1 MDKEIVYRVED
12 GMDREKILCTTYQ
25 MRNFYMQFR
34 DGFFTNLDVM
44 NYIQHLAAAHMAKK
58 GMNVLDVCC
67 GRSLMLPL
75 LRYYAKDIASYTGVD
90 ISKANIKEAMRGAT
104 AKNLEPKNLASYYPF
119 RVGWKLGNV
128 AEMSKVIPAGFAD
141 FVIYTSAIEHMHPT
155 DGAKSL
161 AECYKVMKPGAKMF
175 LSCPNTPGN
184 GYQTQYRAHVYEW
197 GYDEL
202 KAKLAE
208 IGFSIVQEVGLVT
221 SVREMDEFYNHTAK
235 LTPNLKVTTDDGREV
250 PYPEISGTIILMPCG
265 AGGTVGFAFPV
276 KSDDGCLALFNEGG
290 SGTDLKWD
298 LSNAALLPGLYQSP
312 GEQVKKAGS
321 EEAAIMFA
329 PSSTITVTKDKIEI
343 KKDDTKITVTS
354 DSIKAE
360 KGSTTVTASS
370 SSVDVTSPNLNIN
383 GNTKVNGDI
392 SVTGNVT
399 ISGTLTL
406 GGIVMNTHTHVGV
419 HGPTGGP
426 V

>member
-1 MDKEIVYRVED
+1 MDKDIVYRVED

-104 AKNLEPKNLASYYPF
+104 AKNLEPKDLTSYYPF

-161 AECYKVMKPGAKMF
+161 AECYKAMKPGAKMF

-202 KAKLAE
+202 KSKLAE

-221 SVREMDEFYNHTAK
+221 SVREMDEFYSKQEPALRDFYTRMKAYVPSAFLTAFMAI
-235 LTPNLKVTTDDGREV
+235 PFPREAK
-250 PYPEISGTIILMPCG
+250 EL
-265 AGGTVGFAFPV
+265 
-276 KSDDGCLALFNEGG
+276 LFIVQ
-290 SGTDLKWD
+290 K
-298 LSNAALLPGLYQSP
+298 PK
-312 GEQVKKAGS
+312 GE
-321 EEAAIMFA
+321 E
-329 PSSTITVTKDKIEI
+329 
-343 KKDDTKITVTS
+343 
-354 DSIKAE
+354 
-360 KGSTTVTASS
+360 
-370 SSVDVTSPNLNIN
+370 NN
-383 GNTKVNGDI
+383 G
-392 SVTGNVT
+392 
-399 ISGTLTL
+399 
-406 GGIVMNTHTHVGV
+406 
-419 HGPTGGP
+419 
-426 V
+426 